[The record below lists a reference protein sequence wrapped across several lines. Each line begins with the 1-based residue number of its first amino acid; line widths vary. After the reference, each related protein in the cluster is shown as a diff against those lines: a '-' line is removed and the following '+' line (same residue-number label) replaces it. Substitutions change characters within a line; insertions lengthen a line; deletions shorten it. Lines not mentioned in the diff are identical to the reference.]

1 MTVIMKQSVWNTW
14 VDNSRDSMKIGLLVK
29 NVIQYPYETQRR
41 KHFKC
46 QIESKHDG
54 PMYPC
59 KDCDAPVNA

>member
-1 MTVIMKQSVWNTW
+1 MTVIMKQSVRNTG
-14 VDNSRDSMKIGLLVK
+14 VDTAREPMKIDLLVK
-29 NVIQYPYETQRR
+29 NVIQYPYGTQRR

-59 KDCDAPVNA
+59 KDCEAPINA